1 MALHHRVALI
11 DTLLEEAEQKRT
23 ALTHALNA
31 RERVEQGEES
41 THGAPLTIEEEGLKY
56 EQDLWQRVEI
66 AGTEMRKVLEE
77 LEQLERARG
86 VSQ

>member
-1 MALHHRVALI
+1 MELHKRMELI

-56 EQDLWQRVEI
+56 EHDLWQRVESS
-66 AGTEMRKVLEE
+66 GTEMRKLLEE
-77 LEQLERARG
+77 IGDLERQCG
-86 VSQ
+86 VGQ

>member
-1 MALHHRVALI
+1 MELHKRMELI

-23 ALTHALNA
+23 ALTHTLNA

-56 EQDLWQRVEI
+56 EHDLWQRVESS
-66 AGTEMRKVLEE
+66 GTEMRKLLEE
-77 LEQLERARG
+77 IGDLERQRG
-86 VSQ
+86 VQQ

>member
-1 MALHHRVALI
+1 MELHTRVELI

-23 ALTHALNA
+23 ALMHALQA
-31 RERVEQGEES
+31 RERVEQGKEP

-66 AGTEMRKVLEE
+66 GLTETRKLLDE
-77 LEQLERARG
+77 LEQLERQRG

>member
-1 MALHHRVALI
+1 MALHHRVELI
-11 DTLLEEAEQKRT
+11 DALLEEAEQKRT

-56 EQDLWQRVEI
+56 KHDLWQRVEV

-86 VSQ
+86 VSP